1 MKSLFVILTF
11 VIATFNLHAQTRIEK
26 SFAVQPDQKIFMHF
40 DYPKLIKVTTWQSN
54 EILVQGSVTINNGE
68 NDESFELSVASEGKR
83 ISVSNTIKDFDRL
96 PRRITVVENGQ
107 KLSFKSKAEYKAYAK
122 GKPRQYEMYSEN
134 VDMEIEL
141 SIKVPANTETHI
153 ESIYGMV
160 EVTSFNGALTV
171 NATYGGTDVAIQQES
186 VGQLTASTNYGEI
199 FSNLTSKFDN
209 NQVYEENFHTEV
221 STKLGKGPTYKLESQ
236 YGNVYLRRATSN

>member
-1 MKSLFVILTF
+1 
-11 VIATFNLHAQTRIEK
+11 
-26 SFAVQPDQKIFMHF
+26 
-40 DYPKLIKVTTWQSN
+40 
-54 EILVQGSVTINNGE
+54 
-68 NDESFELSVASEGKR
+68 
-83 ISVSNTIKDFDRL
+83 
-96 PRRITVVENGQ
+96 
-107 KLSFKSKAEYKAYAK
+107 
-122 GKPRQYEMYSEN
+122 
-134 VDMEIEL
+134 
-141 SIKVPANTETHI
+141 
-153 ESIYGMV
+153 
-160 EVTSFNGALTV
+160 V